1 MNLRRT
7 ILAVLIAFCAFGCRN
22 QQKSEPIVVIEKKQL
37 KTMSIYFS
45 GEEQTGWV
53 EGQSTFA
60 KKGSIADALK
70 TINDVDFNSV
80 VRLVV
85 AFDGLVSLEGI
96 EQLPNLESVSI
107 NSSRVTD
114 ISPLL
119 KLPKLTT
126 IIAAYNQIKTV
137 PDFSVLANLKEL
149 NLENNPLVD
158 YANLRKL
165 TFLKKVVFSFY
176 PPDDKAKENEA
187 YEINVFLRNNGVRC
201 FFYSYRAQTTDE

>member
-1 MNLRRT
+1 MTLRRT
-7 ILAVLIAFCAFGCRN
+7 ILAVLIVFCAFGCRN
-22 QQKSEPIVVIEKKQL
+22 QQKPEPVVVVEKKQL
-37 KTMSIYFS
+37 KTMSIYFDT
-45 GEEQTGWV
+45 EEQTGWV
-53 EGQSTFA
+53 EGQSTFT

-70 TINDVDFNSV
+70 TINDVDFTSV
-80 VRLVV
+80 VDLVA

-137 PDFSVLANLKEL
+137 PDFSVLINLKEL

-158 YANLRKL
+158 FANLRKL
-165 TFLKKVVFSFY
+165 TFLKKVGFSFY
-176 PPDDKAKENEA
+176 PPGDKAKENEA